1 MVSGPCPAPRDDQTA
16 GLVVPMLLRS
26 AAYCGLLYHRA
37 SVPRTSAPWNIGTSV
52 PKILHPF
59 AHPILGTG
67 VPWDFRSKDQLAPQH
82 RGTFAPMP
90 IGSNVP
96 MAQ

>member
-1 MVSGPCPAPRDDQTA
+1 
-16 GLVVPMLLRS
+16 MLLRS
-26 AAYCGLLYHRA
+26 AVYVDFCTTA
-37 SVPRTSAPWNIGTSV
+37 PRYPEPAAPWNIGTSV

-59 AHPILGTG
+59 AHPIFGTG

-82 RGTFAPMP
+82 HGTFAPMP